1 MVVDDELTPSE
12 QVADDLVAADFVD
25 HSGPGW
31 SRTFTGRAFGKPQFY
46 AMLHTAFPDIEVV
59 IHDQLAE
66 GDRVVTRKSFR
77 GTHRGEFMGVS
88 PTGKQVVIDVI
99 DIHRIE
105 NGQSAEHWTVADML
119 SVIQQLGAVPSRAPA
134 VPECGRLT
142 LAALEPDLSR
152 PSS

>member
-1 MVVDDELTPSE
+1 
-12 QVADDLVAADFVD
+12 
-25 HSGPGW
+25 
-31 SRTFTGRAFGKPQFY
+31 
-46 AMLHTAFPDIEVV
+46 MLHTAFPDIEVV

-66 GDRVVTRKSFR
+66 GGRVVTRKSFR

-134 VPECGRLT
+134 S
-142 LAALEPDLSR
+142 A
-152 PSS
+152 